1 MSAAGS
7 LKTEQAILTRFQE
20 LRNELDAVAARANE
34 IAAELQEHELVL
46 KTLKPLEGGRKCF
59 RLVRAGP
66 LCNIR
71 CYFSYCVV
79 LEAPG
84 GGCMCFRLVRL

>member
-46 KTLKPLEGGRKCF
+46 KTLEPLEGGRKCF
-59 RLVRAGP
+59 RLVGP
-66 LCNIR
+66 LTSSDTCH
-71 CYFSYCVV
+71 CSYSD
-79 LEAPG
+79 LFYDQSSGP
-84 GGCMCFRLVRL
+84 

>member
-20 LRNELDAVAARANE
+20 LKNELDAVAARANE

-46 KTLKPLEGGRKCF
+46 KTLEPLEGGRKCF
-59 RLVRAGP
+59 RLVGP
-66 LCNIR
+66 SDLLR
-71 CYFSYCVV
+71 H
-79 LEAPG
+79 APLL
-84 GGCMCFRLVRL
+84 FLRPLLRPEPWALV